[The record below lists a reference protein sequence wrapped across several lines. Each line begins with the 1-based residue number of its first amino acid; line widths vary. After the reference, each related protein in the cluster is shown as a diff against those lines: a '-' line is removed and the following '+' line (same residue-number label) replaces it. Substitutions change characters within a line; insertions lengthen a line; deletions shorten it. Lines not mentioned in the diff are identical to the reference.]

1 MASEVQE
8 TLKEVVK
15 QIATFV
21 DNAATIS
28 VETWYT
34 DIEGEGVP
42 VDEQGNANFRKNARP
57 VAQTIIK
64 FDGDSIGVVPMRKGA
79 AGQLEV
85 DTELLALHERNVRTA
100 TMYRSSILSALVGIF
115 KEYTQAP

>member
-1 MASEVQE
+1 MAEVQD

-15 QIATFV
+15 QIGTLV
-21 DNAATIS
+21 DNAGTIT

-34 DIEGEGVP
+34 DIDGEGVP
-42 VDEQGNANFRKNARP
+42 VDDQGKANFRKNARP
-57 VAQTIIK
+57 VAQTIVK

-79 AGQLEV
+79 TGQLEV

-100 TMYRSSILSALVGIF
+100 TMYRSSILTALVGIF
-115 KEYTQAP
+115 KEVTQAP